1 MQKGAISVR
10 SDQKGFTLAELLIV
24 VAIIAVL
31 VGVMVGLYGSSV
43 ERAREATDL
52 SNIRS
57 AFIEVLNNYLA
68 DGEVTE
74 KTVDVC
80 QRLDGW
86 QSDPTPMLE
95 LDGVKFAIPVKTSG
109 VYTVSIEVDPAT
121 EAISP
126 RIS

>member
-1 MQKGAISVR
+1 MR
-10 SDQKGFTLAELLIV
+10 NDQKGFTLAELLIV

-43 ERAREATDL
+43 EQAREATDL

-57 AFIEVLNNYLA
+57 AFIEVLNTYLV
-68 DGEVTE
+68 DGVVTE
-74 KTVDVC
+74 KTVDVR
-80 QRLDGW
+80 QRSDGW
-86 QSDPTPMLE
+86 QTEPTPMLE

-109 VYTVSIEVDPAT
+109 VYTVTIEVDPAT

-126 RIS
+126 KIS